1 METDNPLRKRR
12 FSWLKAALVVS
23 VLLNLAGF
31 AMLGAIATRAG
42 EPGSVLRAAVSALP
56 GETRRDLRRDTRAI
70 WRDAR
75 LHGGGMSSQR
85 DIIAALRAEEFDE
98 ALFSAALTQAQA
110 HLVQI
115 GTQMHQQLIAQVSTL
130 SPEARQAYADA
141 LEDALKQRRWRDR
154 GTGNRRPEL
163 PSG

>member
-1 METDNPLRKRR
+1 METDKPARKQR

-42 EPGSVLRAAVSALP
+42 EPGSVLRAAISALP
-56 GETRRDLRRDTRAI
+56 NETRRALRSDTRAI

-75 LHGGGMSSQR
+75 LRGTGMSSQR
-85 DIIAALRAEEFDE
+85 NIIAALRAEEFDE
-98 ALFSAALTQAQA
+98 ALFADALTQAQA

-115 GTQMHQQLIAQVSTL
+115 STQMHQLLIAEVSTM
-130 SPEARQAYADA
+130 SPAARQAYADA
-141 LEDALKQRRWRDR
+141 LEEALKQRRWRDR
-154 GTGNRRPEL
+154 GSGNRRPEL
-163 PSG
+163 PSR